1 MRSRLIFVLIL
12 MCVCG
17 MVTGALAQNKPA
29 QKAAPVATAPAKAE
43 PTTPVLSELDGLKIE
58 NALLKIN
65 KAQAD
70 LEAMKASFQSL
81 LAALQKPDYVIA
93 QGADGKLAYQ
103 PEPKKEPEAKK

>member
-1 MRSRLIFVLIL
+1 MKTIRGILFGVLFSVL
-12 MCVCG
+12 GCWVPLGVM
-17 MVTGALAQNKPA
+17 LAQEKPA
-29 QKAAPVATAPAKAE
+29 PKLVVVEAAKPV
-43 PTTPVLSELDGLKIE
+43 PVLSELDGLKIE

-93 QGADGKLAYQ
+93 QGADGKLVYQ